1 MIFGLYEKRGE
12 VDIWPSFLSFKVL
25 FVKPPSLCPH
35 VRHRARINLLN
46 RLCEERIGRV
56 NSSHGRIETRAFRVI
71 RLRFRSTDV
80 VWLVVLKEMC
90 SGILPPSSQS
100 TVF

>member
-1 MIFGLYEKRGE
+1 MFSELHGIVQKLKLDHCQKVGGE
-12 VDIWPSFLSFKVL
+12 
-25 FVKPPSLCPH
+25 
-35 VRHRARINLLN
+35 NL
-46 RLCEERIGRV
+46 E
-56 NSSHGRIETRAFRVI
+56 SRAFRVI